1 MTHIKSPSN
10 KLLVAHAHLQAH
22 FDILRETIISIDA
35 GDEKCMGIL
44 KRMEIDISIL
54 KAQIELKI
62 KRAEQKYRNDNG
74 VSETA
79 RDIFFLMGRK
89 K

>member
-1 MTHIKSPSN
+1 MSHIKSPSN
-10 KLLVAHAHLQAH
+10 KLLVAHSHLEAH
-22 FDILRETIISIDA
+22 FKLLRDNIISIDA

-54 KAQIELKI
+54 KAQIEIKI
-62 KRAEQKYRNDNG
+62 KRAEQKYRNEHDLNN
-74 VSETA
+74 SA

-89 K
+89 D